1 MYKYSFLARLIA
13 ILVVKWTQG
22 WIPKDIPFY
31 QTIFTQVPLH
41 FFCFSSPFSFPLSLS
56 MSSKAHYLL
65 GSLIDY
71 KRLVLFPRNMPVKR
85 TEYTFRYG
93 HWRWTENTERG
104 SENSLSLSSNQGE
117 PFLLISASLS
127 SPSYSAFLLP
137 SVSFSPIVHLSSSFF
152 LRRFLPTRTFPH
164 RFSTQFLLSLYLSL
178 SREFLLV
185 YLSSLNPPFVTLQF
199 SFS

>member
-71 KRLVLFPRNMPVKR
+71 KRLVLFPRNMPAKR

-117 PFLLISASLS
+117 TLS
-127 SPSYSAFLLP
+127 PHLCLTVF
-137 SVSFSPIVHLSSSFF
+137 SFIFCFPSSFCF
-152 LRRFLPTRTFPH
+152 LYSSFLLRRFLPTRTFAH
-164 RFSTQFLLSLYLSL
+164 RFSTQFLLSLSRA
-178 SREFLLV
+178 REFLLV
-185 YLSSLNPPFVTLQF
+185 YLSSLNPPFVTL
-199 SFS
+199 

>member
-117 PFLLISASLS
+117 TLS
-127 SPSYSAFLLP
+127 PHLCLTVF
-137 SVSFSPIVHLSSSFF
+137 SFIFCFPSSFCF
-152 LRRFLPTRTFPH
+152 LYSSFLLRRFLPTRTFAH
-164 RFSTQFLLSLYLSL
+164 RFSTQFLLSLSRA
-178 SREFLLV
+178 REFLLV

>member
-13 ILVVKWTQG
+13 ILMVKWTQG

-85 TEYTFRYG
+85 TEYTFPCG

-117 PFLLISASLS
+117 TLSPHLCLTVFSFIFCFPSSFCFLLSDR
-127 SPSYSAFLLP
+127 P
-137 SVSFSPIVHLSSSFF
+137 SFF
-152 LRRFLPTRTFPH
+152 LILSTKIFPCTYICSPVFH
-164 RFSTQFLLSLYLSL
+164 AIPSFSLSF

-185 YLSSLNPPFVTLQF
+185 YLSSLNPPLVTLQF